1 MRDLFQIKVILGRRD
16 RDGSVVALPRDVSRR
31 RTMNIRIFLPLTTYP
46 VACADVFAVKAVG
59 KVAIGLR

>member
-46 VACADVFAVKAVG
+46 VACADAFAVKAVG
-59 KVAIGLR
+59 KVAIGL